1 MGRPEAARINGRK
14 GGRPPWTHIGCVVG
28 DCPYTEARGEGG
40 PEAWRDWRC
49 PDHPLAR
56 TVKIY
61 PRHVGKRET
70 NGKSNRY

>member
-14 GGRPPWTHIGCVVG
+14 GGRPPWTHIGCVMD
-28 DCPYTEARGEGG
+28 DCPYTEARGVGG
-40 PEAWRDWRC
+40 ADAWRDWRC

-61 PRHVGKRET
+61 PMHLERRNVEDE
-70 NGKSNRY
+70 NGQ